1 MSTPDDGLARLAD
14 LLRSN
19 GRSFAPDELGDLM
32 AGIAAAPE
40 GLAGAEW
47 VELVTPDAS
56 EQVRAEL
63 TALRQSLA
71 SRADGLGDD
80 GLAPAEAAQR
90 LAALRAELKRRGL
103 DGFIV
108 PRADEHQGEYVPR
121 AAQRL
126 AWLTGF
132 TGSAGWAVVLADKAA
147 IFIDGRYTLQVRQQV
162 DTALY
167 TPVDY
172 PATLPDAWL
181 AQNLASG
188 ARFGFD
194 AWLHGLSEAERLA
207 NACARAGATLVPVE
221 GNPVDAVWTS
231 RPPPPLSPVIPQ
243 PVELAGESSEDKRAR
258 IAQAVAEKGADAV
271 LLSQPDSIA
280 WLLNV
285 RGGDV
290 PRTPFPLSFALLRK
304 DAGVDLFVDA
314 RKLPP
319 ATRAHL
325 GNGVAV
331 QRRALAGALE
341 SLGREG
347 RTVWLD
353 PQTAPRW
360 AFDRLAAGA
369 GGGPGVVRELDPVAL
384 PKACKNEVGWPACAP
399 RIAATAPRSAATHFG
414 WRARRQGGT
423 DESPPPTD
431 CRRCAK
437 YRRDPRP
444 ELRHHLRRWSQAP
457 SCTTAP
463 ARGART
469 LKPGE
474 LYLVDSGQPVSRRHH
489 RCDAHPWRSASPA
502 PRSRTASRVC

>member
-19 GRSFAPDELGDLM
+19 GRSYAPDELSDLM

-56 EQVRAEL
+56 AQVKAEL
-63 TALRQSLA
+63 TALRESLA
-71 SRADGLGDD
+71 SRNDGLGD
-80 GLAPAEAAQR
+80 GGMSSEEAAKR
-90 LAALRAELKRRGL
+90 LTALRAELKRRGL

-162 DTALY
+162 DMSLY
-167 TPVDY
+167 APVDY
-172 PATLPDAWL
+172 PATTPDAWL
-181 AQNLASG
+181 AENLPSG

-194 AWLHGLSEAERLA
+194 PWLHGLSEAERLA
-207 NACARAGATLVPVE
+207 TASAKAGATLVPVE
-221 GNPVDAVWTS
+221 GNPIDSVWTT

-243 PVELAGESSEDKRAR
+243 PVELAGESSEEKRAR
-258 IAQAVAEKGADAV
+258 IAKAVADKGADAV

-304 DAGVDLFVDA
+304 DAGVDLFIDA

-325 GNGVAV
+325 GNGVAL
-331 QRRALAGALE
+331 QRPEALAGALE
-341 SLGREG
+341 SLGRDC

-360 AFDRLAAGA
+360 ALDRLTAGA
-369 GGGPGVVRELDPVAL
+369 GGEPKLVRELDPVAL
-384 PKACKNEVGWPACAP
+384 PKACKNEVELAGVRAAHRRDGAALSRYLHWLASEAP
-399 RIAATAPRSAATHFG
+399 K
-414 WRARRQGGT
+414 GGT
-423 DESPPPTD
+423 DEIAASDKLQALREATGAIRDLSFDTISGAGPNGAIVHYRASP
-431 CRRCAK
+431 
-437 YRRDPRP
+437 
-444 ELRHHLRRWSQAP
+444 
-457 SCTTAP
+457 
-463 ARGART
+463 
-469 LKPGE
+469 
-474 LYLVDSGQPVSRRHH
+474 
-489 RCDAHPWRSASPA
+489 RSA
-502 PRSRTASRVC
+502 RKLQR